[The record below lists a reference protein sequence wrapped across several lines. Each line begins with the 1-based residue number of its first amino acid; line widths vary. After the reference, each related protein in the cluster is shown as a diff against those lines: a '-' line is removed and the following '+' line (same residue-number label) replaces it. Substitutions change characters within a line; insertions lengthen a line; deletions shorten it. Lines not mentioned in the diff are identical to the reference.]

1 MINKLNSSFVPRRKK
16 VIVRELSDEFL
27 VYDKTTKKAHC
38 LNHSAAELWRLC
50 DGKRNVS
57 QIVSEMK
64 KGMEG
69 IDEQSVLLAV
79 TQLAKAGLLRNAA
92 GLSTGTANL
101 ARRQVLRKVGA
112 SAAAVAF
119 PLITSVLVP
128 KAEAAV
134 SCSKLSQ
141 PCNPKPCCTGMG
153 LTCVAHLCV

>member
-1 MINKLNSSFVPRRKK
+1 MKNTIDPSFVPRRKN

-27 VYDKTTKKAHC
+27 VYDKTTNKAHC

-57 QIVSEMK
+57 QIVREMK
-64 KGMEG
+64 RETEG
-69 IDEQSVLLAV
+69 IDEHLVLEALA
-79 TQLAKAGLLRNAA
+79 QLAKAGLLRNAA
-92 GLSTGTANL
+92 ALSRGTASL
-101 ARRQVLRKVGA
+101 SRRQALRKAGV
-112 SAAAVAF
+112 AAAAMAV

-134 SCSKLSQ
+134 SCSTLSQ

-153 LTCVAHLCV
+153 LTCVAHVCV

>member
-1 MINKLNSSFVPRRKK
+1 MTKKLNSSFVPRRKN

-27 VYDKTTKKAHC
+27 VYDKTTNKAHC

-57 QIVSEMK
+57 QIVSEMS
-64 KGMEG
+64 KGMEN
-69 IDEQSVLLAV
+69 IDVPSVLLALA
-79 TQLAKAGLLRNAA
+79 QLAKAGLLRNAA
-92 GLSTGTANL
+92 DLSAGTANL
-101 ARRQVLRKVGA
+101 SRRQALKKVGA
-112 SAAAVAF
+112 SAAAIAF

-134 SCSKLSQ
+134 SCSRLTQ

-153 LTCVAHLCV
+153 LTCVANVCV